1 MHRSSFF
8 LLIPLTVGLLM
19 SSSGCSPAKG
29 GGGAEGGNSNSG
41 GSTGSGGSSGSG
53 GTTSNSGGSNKG
65 GSTTGS
71 GGSNSGGTTSNSG
84 GSNSGGSTGNK
95 GGTTSNSGGSNSGG
109 TTSNSGG
116 GSNKGGSTTNSGGS
130 NSGGTTS
137 NNGGSN
143 SGGTTTSSG
152 GNSQGGNAS
161 GGTTSNNGGSNSGG
175 TTTSSGG
182 NSQGGNASGG
192 TTSTAPP
199 AGEDVISDFESTP
212 GKADMDPVGS
222 PKRTGYWY
230 VYFPSS
236 DTSTTPPGG
245 TTQIPKYV
253 AGAAIDAA
261 TDGSGHA
268 LHTTGSGF
276 TGTNNYAGIGAFF
289 SPDPTFKQAPTA
301 SNPNKNT
308 AYDVSAYTG
317 ITFKMKG
324 GGTQPDVFFEVL
336 TKENQPATQG
346 GVATVQGIDLYNTRG
361 VVLNAPWTPTISSSY
376 QTFTVPFANLVPRWI
391 PDATSCGTT
400 TTPKCQVPAF
410 NPKDVLGI
418 QISMYVDSK
427 ATWQP
432 SGGTLGT
439 YDLWIDDVAFV
450 KADQGLPTQAGFP
463 LTTGVGT
470 GSCTGPTGPNAD
482 AKYLVSAYNQWK
494 LNFVKGGKVI
504 RPENQN
510 DTVSEG
516 IAYGMMIAVAFN
528 DQTLFDSLY
537 GTWKANSTAGSLMTW
552 CLGSGGGSIGT
563 ACATSGGSAT
573 DADED
578 AAYALLMADKVWGGG
593 TYKTA
598 ATTMIGDIWSH
609 DIDGTGTKLPK
620 GGSNYGSPT
629 GAITNASYFAPS
641 FYRSFAA
648 VDSGHDWGGVATA
661 ALGVVN
667 GAIAGSNGLI
677 PAWCSSSCTTAGT
690 NGAPTDGDYQY
701 DSHRIPM
708 RIGLDYCYN
717 KTAAAKTYTDKTT
730 SFFATNVGKNGVSL
744 IKDMYT
750 PSGTEVSGS
759 APNSASIIGTAAV
772 GAMASGNQTFVNDAY
787 QLVFDMITRGVM
799 SVPDASGKTGY
810 SYFNATVGLLTAL
823 MMTGAFPH

>member
-1 MHRSSFF
+1 MHRSTCS
-8 LLIPLTVGLLM
+8 LLIPLALGLLL
-19 SSSGCSPAKG
+19 SPLACSKAG
-29 GGGAEGGNSNSG
+29 GGGGGGGSTKTGGSSSSSNSSAGGSTSNPGGSTSNPGGSTSNPGGSTSSG
-41 GSTGSGGSSGSG
+41 GSTKS
-53 GTTSNSGGSNKG
+53 
-65 GSTTGS
+65 
-71 GGSNSGGTTSNSG
+71 
-84 GSNSGGSTGNK
+84 SGGSTSNP
-95 GGTTSNSGGSNSGG
+95 GGSTSNPGGNTSNPGGSTSSSGGNNPGGSTSSSGGNNPGGSTSSSGGSTATGGGTSSSGG
-109 TTSNSGG
+109 GTSTGGSTSGG
-116 GSNKGGSTTNSGGS
+116 GS
-130 NSGGTTS
+130 TS
-137 NNGGSN
+137 
-143 SGGTTTSSG
+143 
-152 GNSQGGNAS
+152 A
-161 GGTTSNNGGSNSGG
+161 
-175 TTTSSGG
+175 
-182 NSQGGNASGG
+182 
-192 TTSTAPP
+192 
-199 AGEDVISDFESTP
+199 AGADMISDFESTP

-230 VYFPSS
+230 TYFPSS
-236 DTSTTPPGG
+236 DTSTTPPSG

-253 AGAAIDAA
+253 AGAAIDSA

-276 TGTNNYAGIGAFF
+276 TGSNNYAGVGAFF
-289 SPDPTFKQAPTA
+289 MPDPSFKQAPTT
-301 SNPNKNT
+301 SSPNKNT

-317 ITFKMKG
+317 ISFKMKAG
-324 GGTQPDVFFEVL
+324 SGTQPAVFFEVL

-361 VVLNAPWTPTISSSY
+361 VVLNAPWTPTISTSY
-376 QTFTVPFANLVPRWI
+376 QTFTVPFANLVPRWV

-400 TTPKCQVPAF
+400 TTPKCQVPPF

-439 YDLWIDDVAFV
+439 YDLWIDDVTFV
-450 KADQGLPTQAGFP
+450 KDDQGSPTQKGFP
-463 LTTGVGT
+463 LTSNVGT
-470 GSCTGPTGPNAD
+470 GSCTGPTGPSAS

-494 LNFVKGGKVI
+494 ANFVKGSMVI

-537 GTWKANSTAGSLMTW
+537 GTWKGHSTAGSLMTW
-552 CLGSGGGSIGT
+552 CLGSGGGSVGT
-563 ACATSGGSAT
+563 ACSTSGGSAT

-578 AAYALLMADKVWGGG
+578 AAYALLMADKVWPGGSYG
-593 TYKTA
+593 ASAK
-598 ATTMIGDIWSH
+598 TMIGDIWTS
-609 DIDGTGTKLPK
+609 DIDGGDTKLPK
-620 GGSNYGSPT
+620 GGSNYGSPKS
-629 GAITNASYFAPS
+629 AITNASYFAPS
-641 FYRSFAA
+641 FYRAFAT

-661 ALGVVN
+661 ALSAVN
-667 GAIAGSNGLI
+667 GSISGSNGLI
-677 PAWCSSSCTTAGT
+677 PAWCTSSCTSPGS
-690 NGAPTDGDYQY
+690 NGASTDGDYQY

-730 SFFATNVGKNGVSL
+730 AFFASNVGKNGIDL

-750 PSGTEVSGS
+750 PSGGDVSGS